1 MWIYILLV
9 IYYVILLCYYI
20 ISYKCIILDGFF
32 YYYIM
37 RYLMFDHT
45 KKHHIICTLTS
56 TDRYIYIYTLLRFA
70 DSSTLDTTLLNTWNL
85 GLHLQWRT
93 SAEHVVKIETLQA
106 GQGPCETSWDSRW
119 RYWKQNTLLMHTNAY
134 YTWLHLILMNAFIY
148 MCIYIYIIC
157 CSTMRCWPYQNM
169 GFWATMHGNTL
180 CIICIHM
187 HIGMGH
193 REQGGIRV
201 MIASYTSH

>member
-1 MWIYILLV
+1 MLL
-9 IYYVILLCYYI
+9 YYI
-20 ISYKCIILDGFF
+20 IQVYHIRWFLLLLYYAIPYVRSYKKAS
-32 YYYIM
+32 YHMY
-37 RYLMFDHT
+37 
-45 KKHHIICTLTS
+45 
-56 TDRYIYIYTLLRFA
+56 TDIYWSLYIYTLLRFA

-148 MCIYIYIIC
+148 MCIYIYNFLFNNEVLTLSKHGVLSDYARKHI
-157 CSTMRCWPYQNM
+157 MYNM
-169 GFWATMHGNTL
+169 YTYAHWDGSSRTRGN
-180 CIICIHM
+180 
-187 HIGMGH
+187 
-193 REQGGIRV
+193 
-201 MIASYTSH
+201 

>member
-148 MCIYIYIIC
+148 MCIYIYNLLFNNEVLTLSKHGVLSDYARKHI
-157 CSTMRCWPYQNM
+157 MYNM
-169 GFWATMHGNTL
+169 YTYAHWDGSSRTRGN
-180 CIICIHM
+180 
-187 HIGMGH
+187 
-193 REQGGIRV
+193 
-201 MIASYTSH
+201 